1 MLLCENEPF
10 LLRTNFIT
18 AIHLYDCLMYWFRRK
33 CAEGWAIVF
42 PERLKLAEVR
52 TSLWDLLCDM
62 VTDINTEA

>member
-1 MLLCENEPF
+1 
-10 LLRTNFIT
+10 
-18 AIHLYDCLMYWFRRK
+18 MYWFRWK

-62 VTDINTEA
+62 VTDINTEAWSLTNGGMTSRLNAEISKS